1 MTLNENIREFRR
13 QRGMTQEA
21 LAETMGVSTAS
32 VSKWET
38 GQSAPELTALMELAD
53 FFQVSVDALLGH
65 ELKADPKE
73 AMIQEM
79 EALADQ
85 DRFAEAKEAAQKLLR
100 HYPNDYRA
108 VSKAANTYYRGHSVT
123 KDDGD
128 MLYAIELTKRL
139 FRLAEDP
146 TGMKRFELMCRLG
159 NQYENIENWEEARKY
174 YTDSNISGLNDRS
187 LARLLGKEGKNQE
200 AIDATTKVFAE
211 NLLWILTDVM
221 NLQNIWRDL
230 GEPEKARAA
239 LKWGIGAL
247 ETVDSSLLQKY
258 KSLDVVLHLQLAGL
272 ARENGETEQA
282 AEYGRRAVE
291 LARGQTGDTAV
302 DFLTDK
308 FAEVMVSSEVS
319 TPEGVEELL
328 KQEGAKQT
336 VALGKAK
343 E

>member
-1 MTLNENIREFRR
+1 
-13 QRGMTQEA
+13 
-21 LAETMGVSTAS
+21 
-32 VSKWET
+32 
-38 GQSAPELTALMELAD
+38 
-53 FFQVSVDALLGH
+53 
-65 ELKADPKE
+65 
-73 AMIQEM
+73 
-79 EALADQ
+79 
-85 DRFAEAKEAAQKLLR
+85 
-100 HYPNDYRA
+100 
-108 VSKAANTYYRGHSVT
+108 
-123 KDDGD
+123 
-128 MLYAIELTKRL
+128 
-139 FRLAEDP
+139 
-146 TGMKRFELMCRLG
+146 
-159 NQYENIENWEEARKY
+159 
-174 YTDSNISGLNDRS
+174 
-187 LARLLGKEGKNQE
+187 
-200 AIDATTKVFAE
+200 
-211 NLLWILTDVM
+211 M